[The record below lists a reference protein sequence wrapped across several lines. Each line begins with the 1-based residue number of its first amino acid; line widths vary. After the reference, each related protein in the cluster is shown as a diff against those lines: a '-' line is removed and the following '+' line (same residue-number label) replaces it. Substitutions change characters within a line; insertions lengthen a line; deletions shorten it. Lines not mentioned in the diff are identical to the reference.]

1 MLRTWN
7 APDLINPLN
16 ETSSLHYVKR
26 YTILIFSWTDSKS
39 PLHLDQCVTSFGQVG
54 FLEPNMLSMCKT
66 HFAWIF
72 VLIKV
77 PLKIPWRILAVRR
90 MRSTSAT
97 TLWGAA
103 PTFIGDLILDPEL
116 NLALRVKPFW
126 LTSSLTSLISNE
138 FFCSYA
144 ASCDFLQQNN
154 LLSIIRAHEAQDA
167 GWVESGPLDHN
178 SWKFFWLL
186 HTLHEIAPQ
195 VPDVPQKPDNRL
207 PKSHNYLL
215 CPQLPWCVQQ

>member
-116 NLALRVKPFW
+116 KRDLALRVKPFW
-126 LTSSLTSLISNE
+126 LTSNLNSLISKE
-138 FFCSYA
+138 FFAAMQQAVISYNRTTFSRSSERTRPRMPGEKTTWSQLMKVFFASAHAPWNRA
-144 ASCDFLQQNN
+144 AGTGCTAKARQQA
-154 LLSIIRAHEAQDA
+154 S
-167 GWVESGPLDHN
+167 
-178 SWKFFWLL
+178 
-186 HTLHEIAPQ
+186 Q
-195 VPDVPQKPDNRL
+195 V
-207 PKSHNYLL
+207 S
-215 CPQLPWCVQQ
+215 

>member
-1 MLRTWN
+1 MEAFDCL
-7 APDLINPLN
+7 PLAALMNQQFLCVHGGLSPEIHTLDDIRKVPSSAENSECSWLDKPFN
-16 ETSSLHYVKR
+16 ETSLLHYVTR

-54 FLEPNMLSMCKT
+54 LLEPNMLSMCKV

-103 PTFIGDLILDPEL
+103 PTFIGDLFLHPEL
-116 NLALRVKPFW
+116 K
-126 LTSSLTSLISNE
+126 
-138 FFCSYA
+138 
-144 ASCDFLQQNN
+144 
-154 LLSIIRAHEAQDA
+154 
-167 GWVESGPLDHN
+167 
-178 SWKFFWLL
+178 
-186 HTLHEIAPQ
+186 
-195 VPDVPQKPDNRL
+195 RL
-207 PKSHNYLL
+207 GIKSETIL
-215 CPQLPWCVQQ
+215 VDI